1 MGDGTQGILTIKIT
15 EVVITMVTKRSC
27 IPIAR
32 INDFSGVTY
41 IQIDIHM
48 HILIGYSLW

>member
-15 EVVITMVTKRSC
+15 EVVITMVIKRPC
-27 IPIAR
+27 IPIAQ
-32 INDFSGVTY
+32 INGFPGVTY

-48 HILIGYSLW
+48 HILLGYSLW